1 MVQRIMIRIILNGK
15 KASMEEIRE
24 AVSILRAESHTIEVR
39 VTWEYGDA
47 IRFVKEASRE
57 GIERIVSAGG
67 DGTLNE
73 VVNGLAQLPKEQRPQ
88 LAILPLGTA
97 NDFATACEIPHYPLE
112 ALRLALEGEAVSID
126 IVRANERYFI
136 NVATGGIGAQITAE
150 TPPELKNFLGG
161 GAYTLSAVM
170 KALSFEHSHGK
181 MISENGELEGAFVAS
196 ALCNGRQA
204 GGGQVLSPNAYI
216 NDGLLDTVVILEFS
230 LVDVAQVVSE
240 LLDPTIEGKFVKRFQ
255 TTWVES
261 IPKNMRFVN
270 LDGEPY
276 ESEKIHFK
284 ILPKEIEVVLPKG
297 CPCIL

>member
-181 MISENGELEGAFVAS
+181 MISENGELEGAFIAS

>member
-1 MVQRIMIRIILNGK
+1 
-15 KASMEEIRE
+15 MEEIRE

-276 ESEKIHFK
+276 ESEKIHFE

>member
-276 ESEKIHFK
+276 ESEKIHFE